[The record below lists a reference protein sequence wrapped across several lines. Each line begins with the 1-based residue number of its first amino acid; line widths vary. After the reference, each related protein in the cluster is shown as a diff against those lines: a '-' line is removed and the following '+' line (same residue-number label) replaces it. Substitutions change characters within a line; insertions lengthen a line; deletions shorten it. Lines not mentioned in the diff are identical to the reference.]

1 MFKTPF
7 KPIGHYVFNYKPR
20 YYDERKERIQALE
33 DRYQRENSENT
44 DITLSKNNLKNEWIR
59 AKTSYSNDHNYTFRL
74 LLIIALLCLIT
85 WSLFNFDKII
95 SAKQGFSKVIEALWM
110 SISKAKQ

>member
-33 DRYQRENSENT
+33 ERYKRENDGEHT
-44 DITLSKNNLKNEWIR
+44 VTLSKNNLKNEWSR
-59 AKTSYSNDHNYTFRL
+59 SKASAFDDRSSTYRL
-74 LLIIALLCLIT
+74 LLIVLILSLFT
-85 WSLFNFDKII
+85 WGLFNFDKII
-95 SAKQGFSKVIEALWM
+95 NAKEGFTKVVEAIWI
-110 SISKAKQ
+110 SIGKK